1 MQSPVKRP
9 GASWLSAQRTVRRSA
24 SRDSVVLLAT
34 HGQNNCG
41 SSHDEQSGS
50 GRQAGQF
57 GTGARQVGSAVT
69 ASVSAAVIVVAFAAS
84 VVIAAG
90 AAAIAVFIG
99 NDFEGARQRVF
110 VVGVVGAGDLDVVL
124 AEVGRR
130 IGGARTVDGESSRTV
145 LVCGLLERDALD
157 VLRSGSNLERDLL
170 TFIEALDRD
179 RHALVFLHAVRGCD
193 LLGVDADLT
202 LVRSRSLGFVLF
214 DGDVEFGRLGLLT
227 VDGRRRGVG
236 VGTLGLRAFD
246 GEVSVLVG
254 LDRLRAFFTS
264 LGVRALL
271 RSSLVIRA
279 LLFAFLSGLPRH
291 LDFGTGLGLAGDL
304 SLGIDGLVLSLRR
317 IRGLRGLLA
326 RLLEVEVRA
335 GLLERMIEVSDP
347 GERLATE
354 VSATGDDADC
364 PIALVDAA
372 TGVSGLREGL
382 VCR

>member
-9 GASWLSAQRTVRRSA
+9 GTSWLSAQRTVRRSA

-34 HGQNNCG
+34 HGQNHCG

-50 GRQAGQF
+50 GCQAGQF

-69 ASVSAAVIVVAFAAS
+69 ASVSVAVIVVALAAS

-90 AAAIAVFIG
+90 AAAVAVFIG
-99 NDFEGARQRVF
+99 NDLEGARQRVF

-145 LVCGLLERDALD
+145 LVCG
-157 VLRSGSNLERDLL
+157 SGSVFERDLL

-179 RHALVFLHAVRGCD
+179 RHALVFLHEVRGCD

-326 RLLEVEVRA
+326 RPLEVEVRA